1 MAVLTLP
8 TDPAPAKMAVAMVSA
23 KNTLTPAF
31 GGAEQEL
38 LRKGTRYA
46 LTFSMP
52 VMTYVQSMEWD
63 DLMAEGDTVLMRV
76 FQPGLVIPNPGTP
89 RVNGSGHAGSA
100 IPLKGLQPGYPIR
113 KGQFLSHLATNG
125 QRFLYRARAN
135 ATADGAGLVDVPL
148 RTMLR
153 RPPNDNDVVEI
164 AQPMI
169 EGFVRDLGE
178 WAVGVDRLVGLQF
191 TVRERE

>member
-38 LRKGTRYA
+38 LRKGSRYA

-76 FQPGLVIPNPGTP
+76 FQPGLVIANPGTP
-89 RVNGSGHAGSA
+89 LVKGAGQAGTSLVIDGLPNG
-100 IPLKGLQPGYPIR
+100 YVIR
-113 KGQFLSHLATNG
+113 KGQFLSVVSAG
-125 QRFLYRARAN
+125 QRFLYRAKAS
-135 ATADGAGLVDVPL
+135 ATSVAGTATVPL

-169 EGFVRDLGE
+169 EGFVRELGE
-178 WAVGVDRLVGLQF
+178 WSVGVDRLVGLQF

>member
-8 TDPAPAKMAVAMVSA
+8 TDPAPAKMAIAMVSA
-23 KNTLTPAF
+23 KNTLTPAI

-76 FQPGLVIPNPGTP
+76 FQPGLVIPNPGAPLVKGAGQAGTSLVIDGLP
-89 RVNGSGHAGSA
+89 NG
-100 IPLKGLQPGYPIR
+100 YVIR
-113 KGQFLSHLATNG
+113 KGQFLSVVSAG
-125 QRFLYRARAN
+125 QRFLYRAKAS
-135 ATADGAGLVDVPL
+135 ATSVAGTATIPL

-169 EGFVRDLGE
+169 EGFIRDLGE
-178 WAVGVDRLVGLQF
+178 WTVGVERLVGLQF

>member
-1 MAVLTLP
+1 MSVLTLP
-8 TDPAPAKMAVAMVSA
+8 TDPAPAKMAIAMVTA
-23 KNTLTPAF
+23 KNTLTPAI

-52 VMTYVQSMEWD
+52 VMTYVQSLDWD

-76 FQPGLVIPNPGTP
+76 FQPGLVIPNPGAPLVKGAGQAGTSLTIDGLP
-89 RVNGSGHAGSA
+89 NG
-100 IPLKGLQPGYPIR
+100 YVIR
-113 KGQFLSHLATNG
+113 KGQFLSVVSAG
-125 QRFLYRARAN
+125 QRFLYRAKAS
-135 ATADGAGLVDVPL
+135 ATSVAGTATIPL

-178 WAVGVDRLVGLQF
+178 WAVGVERLVGLQF

>member
-8 TDPAPAKMAVAMVSA
+8 TDPAPAKMAIAMVTA
-23 KNTLTPAF
+23 KNTLTPAI

-52 VMTYVQSMEWD
+52 VMTYVQSMDWD
-63 DLMAEGDTVLMRV
+63 DLMAEGDTVLMQV
-76 FQPGLVIPNPGTP
+76 HQPGLVIPNPGTP
-89 RVNGSGHAGSA
+89 LVKGAGQAGTSLVIDGLPNG
-100 IPLKGLQPGYPIR
+100 YVIR
-113 KGQFLSHLATNG
+113 KGQFLSVVSAG
-125 QRFLYRARAN
+125 QRFLYRAKAS
-135 ATADGAGLVDVPL
+135 ATSVAGTATIPL

-178 WAVGVDRLVGLQF
+178 WAVGVERLVGLQF
-191 TVRERE
+191 TVRELE

>member
-1 MAVLTLP
+1 MTVLTLP
-8 TDPAPAKMAVAMVSA
+8 TDPAPANMAIALVSA

-89 RVNGSGHAGSA
+89 LVKGAGQAGTSLVIDGLPNG
-100 IPLKGLQPGYPIR
+100 YVIR
-113 KGQFLSHLATNG
+113 KGQFLSVVSAG
-125 QRFLYRARAN
+125 QRFLYRAKAN
-135 ATADGAGLVDVPL
+135 ATSVAGTATVPL

-191 TVRERE
+191 TVRECE

>member
-1 MAVLTLP
+1 MAILTLP
-8 TDPAPAKMAVAMVSA
+8 TDPAPAKMAIAMASA
-23 KNTLTPAF
+23 KNTLTPAI

-52 VMTYVQSMEWD
+52 VMTYVQSMDWD

-89 RVNGSGHAGSA
+89 LVKGAGQAGTSLTIDGLPNG
-100 IPLKGLQPGYPIR
+100 YVIR
-113 KGQFLSHLATNG
+113 KGQFLSVVSAG
-125 QRFLYRARAN
+125 QRFLYRAKAS
-135 ATADGAGLVDVPL
+135 ATSVAGTATIPL

-164 AQPMI
+164 AQPTI

-178 WAVGVDRLVGLQF
+178 WAVGVERLVGLQF

>member
-1 MAVLTLP
+1 MSVLTLP
-8 TDPAPAKMAVAMVSA
+8 TDPAPAKMGIAMVSA

-38 LRKGTRYA
+38 LRKGSRYA
-46 LTFSMP
+46 LTFFMP
-52 VMTYVQSMEWD
+52 PMAYVQSMDWD

-76 FQPGLVIPNPGTP
+76 FQPGLVIPNPGTTLVKGAGQAGTSLVIDGLP
-89 RVNGSGHAGSA
+89 NG
-100 IPLKGLQPGYPIR
+100 YVIR
-113 KGQFLSHLATNG
+113 KGQFLSVVTAG
-125 QRFLYRARAN
+125 QRFLYRAKAS
-135 ATADGAGLVDVPL
+135 ATSVAGTATIPL

-153 RPPNDNDVVEI
+153 RPPSDNDVVEI

>member
-1 MAVLTLP
+1 MSVLTLP
-8 TDPAPAKMAVAMVSA
+8 TDPAPAKMGIAMVSA
-23 KNTLTPAF
+23 KNTLTPAI

-46 LTFSMP
+46 LTFFMP

-76 FQPGLVIPNPGTP
+76 FQPGLVIPTPGTP
-89 RVNGSGHAGSA
+89 LVKGAGQAGNSLV
-100 IPLKGLQPGYPIR
+100 IDGLPDGYVIR
-113 KGQFLSHLATNG
+113 KGQFLSVVSAG
-125 QRFLYRARAN
+125 QHFLYRAKAA
-135 ATADGAGLVDVPL
+135 ATANGFGEATVLL

-178 WAVGVDRLVGLQF
+178 WAVGVERLVGLQF

>member
-1 MAVLTLP
+1 MSVLTLQ
-8 TDPAPAKMAVAMVSA
+8 TDPAPAKMAIAMVTA
-23 KNTLTPAF
+23 KNTLTPAI

-89 RVNGSGHAGSA
+89 MVKGAGQAGTSLTIDGLPNG
-100 IPLKGLQPGYPIR
+100 YVIR
-113 KGQFLSHLATNG
+113 KGQFLSVVSAG
-125 QRFLYRARAN
+125 QRFLYRAKAS
-135 ATADGAGLVDVPL
+135 ATSVASTATIPL

>member
-8 TDPAPAKMAVAMVSA
+8 NDPAPAKMAIAMVSA
-23 KNTLTPAF
+23 KNTLTPAI

-76 FQPGLVIPNPGTP
+76 FQPGLVIPNPGAPLVKGAGQAGTSLVIDGLP
-89 RVNGSGHAGSA
+89 NG
-100 IPLKGLQPGYPIR
+100 YVIR
-113 KGQFLSHLATNG
+113 KGQFLSVVSAG
-125 QRFLYRARAN
+125 QRFLYRAKAS
-135 ATADGAGLVDVPL
+135 ATSVAGTATIPL

-169 EGFVRDLGE
+169 EGFIRDLGE
-178 WAVGVDRLVGLQF
+178 WTVGVERLVGLQF

>member
-23 KNTLTPAF
+23 KNTLAPAF

-46 LTFSMP
+46 LIFSMP

-76 FQPGLVIPNPGTP
+76 FQPDLVIPNPGTP
-89 RVNGSGHAGSA
+89 LVKGAGQAGTSLVIDGLPNG
-100 IPLKGLQPGYPIR
+100 YVIR
-113 KGQFLSHLATNG
+113 KGQFLSVVSAG
-125 QRFLYRARAN
+125 QRFLYRAKASTTSVAGT
-135 ATADGAGLVDVPL
+135 ATVPL

>member
-1 MAVLTLP
+1 MTVLTLP
-8 TDPAPAKMAVAMVSA
+8 TDPAPAKMGIGMVSA

-46 LTFSMP
+46 LTFFMP

-76 FQPGLVIPNPGTP
+76 FQPGLVIPNPGAPLVKGAGQAGASLTIDGLP
-89 RVNGSGHAGSA
+89 NG
-100 IPLKGLQPGYPIR
+100 YVIR
-113 KGQFLSHLATNG
+113 KGQFLSVVSVG
-125 QRFLYRARAN
+125 QRFLYRAKAS
-135 ATADGAGLVDVPL
+135 ATSVAGTATVPL

-164 AQPMI
+164 AQPMV

>member
-1 MAVLTLP
+1 MAILTLP

-76 FQPGLVIPNPGTP
+76 FQPGLVIANPGTP
-89 RVNGSGHAGSA
+89 LVKGAGQAGTSLVIDGLPNG
-100 IPLKGLQPGYPIR
+100 YVIR
-113 KGQFLSHLATNG
+113 KGQFLSVVSAG
-125 QRFLYRARAN
+125 QRFLYRAKAS
-135 ATADGAGLVDVPL
+135 ATSVAGTATVPL

-178 WAVGVDRLVGLQF
+178 WSVGVDRLVGLQF

>member
-1 MAVLTLP
+1 MAILTLP

-76 FQPGLVIPNPGTP
+76 FQPGLVIPNPGAPLVKGAGQAGTSLVIDGLP
-89 RVNGSGHAGSA
+89 NG
-100 IPLKGLQPGYPIR
+100 YVIR
-113 KGQFLSHLATNG
+113 KGQFLSVVSAG
-125 QRFLYRARAN
+125 QRFLYRAKAS
-135 ATADGAGLVDVPL
+135 ATSVAGTATVPL

-153 RPPNDNDVVEI
+153 RPPNENDVVEI

-178 WAVGVDRLVGLQF
+178 WAVSVDRLVGLQF
-191 TVRERE
+191 TVRERD